1 MPKLRA
7 LSAFW
12 NVDDRLRA
20 GDDDALDRLVEVLVE
35 DAGGDDAAAA
45 AEHLPAAVDVLDQRA
60 LQVRDCRVTARLPTT
75 SVNSNSASSR
85 NSGRL
90 TVVL

>member
-1 MPKLRA
+1 MPKLLRVVGV
-7 LSAFW
+7 LERG
-12 NVDDRLRA
+12 DRVGR

-35 DAGGDDAAAA
+35 HARRQDAAAA
-45 AEHLPAAVDVLDQRA
+45 AEHLPAAVDVLDERA
-60 LQVRDCRVTARLPTT
+60 LAGSALPFTARLPTT